1 MLVHCRVPPPP
12 PPSRMPAVP
21 FYTPGWREPQ
31 WSKVPCLLK
40 EATRRARLEPQT
52 SISIV
57 WGVNGSATHHTSC
70 LSIPSAGTK
79 ERKIPYPTSHPL
91 TQLFR
96 FVSCPNYTYEVSL
109 TKNIFLPGWF
119 YLKTQWW
126 ILGKGPGGP
135 PPSLIF
141 RPNWRPKGW
150 KKVFET
156 TPPPYLRVWMTA
168 PPPLIWRSGPQLF
181 KRCITLFTV

>member
-1 MLVHCRVPPPP
+1 
-12 PPSRMPAVP
+12 MPAVP

-40 EATRRARLEPQT
+40 ETTRRVRLEPQT
-52 SISIV
+52 SISVV
-57 WGVNGSATHHTSC
+57 WGFNRSATHHTSC

-96 FVSCPNYTYEVSL
+96 FVFCPNYTYEVSL

-135 PPSLIF
+135 PPPPLF
-141 RPNWRPKGW
+141 LDQTEDQRVQ
-150 KKVFET
+150 KKFLS
-156 TPPPYLRVWMTA
+156 PPPPPLISGSEWPA
-168 PPPLIWRSGPQLF
+168 PPPLSEGQGPSCS
-181 KRCITLFTV
+181 KGA

>member
-1 MLVHCRVPPPP
+1 
-12 PPSRMPAVP
+12 MPAVP

-40 EATRRARLEPQT
+40 ETTRRVRLEPQT
-52 SISIV
+52 SISVV
-57 WGVNGSATHHTSC
+57 WGFNRSATHHTSC

-96 FVSCPNYTYEVSL
+96 FVFCPNYTYEVSL
-109 TKNIFLPGWF
+109 TKIIFLPGWF

-135 PPSLIF
+135 PPPLIF

-156 TPPPYLRVWMTA
+156 APPPYLRVWMTR
-168 PPPLIWRSGPQLF
+168 PPPLSEGQGPSCS
-181 KRCITLFTV
+181 KGA